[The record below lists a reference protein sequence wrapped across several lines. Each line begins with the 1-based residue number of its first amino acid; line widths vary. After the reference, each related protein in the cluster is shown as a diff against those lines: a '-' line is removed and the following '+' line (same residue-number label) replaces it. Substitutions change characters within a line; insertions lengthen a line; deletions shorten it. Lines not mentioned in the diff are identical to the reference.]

1 MKNKKTYSEKKLN
14 KFRKLIEKKLK
25 RAGSELNSL
34 KGLRLDQKKYIAQAD
49 MSFSDDS
56 RRFENRAI
64 MDSMVT
70 RLKRKNKKLKAA
82 LGRIEKGTYGICKKT
97 GKLIS
102 EERLKAM
109 PTATLSMPSK
119 KKKKKK
125 KVIVQ

>member
-1 MKNKKTYSEKKLN
+1 MKKKKKYSEKKLK
-14 KFRKLIEKKLK
+14 KFKKLILKKLK
-25 RAGSELNSL
+25 RSGSELKSL

-49 MSFSDDS
+49 LSFSDDS

-82 LGRIEKGTYGICKKT
+82 LARIENGTYGICKKT

-102 EERLKAM
+102 EKRLKAL
-109 PTATLSMPSK
+109 PTATTCLSVK
-119 KKKKKK
+119 KK
-125 KVIVQ
+125 

>member
-1 MKNKKTYSEKKLN
+1 MKEKKKKKYSEKKLK
-14 KFRKLIEKKLK
+14 KFKKLIQKKLK
-25 RAGSELNSL
+25 RSGAELKSL

-56 RRFENRAI
+56 RRYENRAI

-82 LGRIEKGTYGICKKT
+82 LARIENGTFGICKKT

-102 EERLKAM
+102 EKRLQAL
-109 PTATLSMPSK
+109 PTATTCMSAK
-119 KKKKKK
+119 KR
-125 KVIVQ
+125 

>member
-1 MKNKKTYSEKKLN
+1 MSKKKKYSEKKLQ

-25 RAGSELNSL
+25 RASSELDSL

-64 MDSMVT
+64 MDTMVT

-82 LGRIEKGTYGICKKT
+82 LGRIDKGTYGICKKT
-97 GKLIS
+97 GKLIDES
-102 EERLKAM
+102 RLIAM
-109 PTATLSMPSK
+109 PTAKYRMVAK
-119 KKKKKK
+119 KKKK
-125 KVIVQ
+125 